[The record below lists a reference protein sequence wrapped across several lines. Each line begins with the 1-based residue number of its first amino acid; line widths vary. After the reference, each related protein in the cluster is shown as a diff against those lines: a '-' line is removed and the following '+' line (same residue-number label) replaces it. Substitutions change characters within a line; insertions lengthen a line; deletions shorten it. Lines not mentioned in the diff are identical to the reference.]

1 MRRLSFDY
9 ADTVQ
14 QSKDYLY
21 SGLTYK
27 NQNLKSQERNDF
39 INTNVS
45 DYGVGVYELI

>member
-9 ADTVQ
+9 ADTTEQ
-14 QSKDYLY
+14 KKDYLY

-27 NQNLKSQERNDF
+27 SQNLKSQERSDF

-45 DYGVGVYELI
+45 DYGVSVYELI

>member
-9 ADTVQ
+9 ADSAQ

-21 SGLTYK
+21 SGLSYK
-27 NQNLKSQERNDF
+27 SQNLKSQERSDF
-39 INTNVS
+39 INPNVS